1 NGESSMAKIIIRSY
15 PNLRT
20 CTLGIVTRR
29 GAAYDSLAGTTQVLL
44 QTMVRG
50 TSNYS
55 EMDIANL
62 IDGTGGSF
70 FSTTEKDFAIIG
82 AQVQPKYA
90 ERTLE
95 LLFDII
101 LHPELEENH
110 FLIEKLNLIQIFQ
123 QVQSNSLRRMLL
135 FDADKAVFG
144 ETHPLG
150 RPQIGTEESLNMISS
165 EDLHYAHHNFLI
177 EPWGF
182 AIGTVPNELQTR
194 LTHQFSTF
202 FSNQKNMIQ
211 KIQKFPH
218 RSVPSKNY
226 VFSPDKA
233 DHNAYLCVNVTTE
246 VSPDIMGLARFSSA
260 LLGES
265 FGSRMFSV
273 LRDKKSFG
281 YIVGSSIKLIDT
293 HLIIRCFMETNP
305 KRTEEALD
313 SLMELI
319 IDLGINL
326 IKNEEYQT
334 THDFILGTLDLS
346 FDDSRTITGKM
357 ISREVHGLPPDIE
370 SGYEET
376 RVVTPKK
383 VHSWWKTLMTPEN
396 FSIAVSGNF
405 DFSDLES
412 KWKSQLIQ

>member
-1 NGESSMAKIIIRSY
+1 MAKIIIRSY

-29 GAAYDSLAGTTQVLL
+29 GAAHDSLAGTTQVLL

-50 TSNYS
+50 TSNYP

-62 IDGTGGSF
+62 IDGTGGSL

-95 LLFDII
+95 LLFDIT

-110 FLIEKLNLIQIFQ
+110 FLIEKLNLIQIVRQ
-123 QVQSNSLRRMLL
+123 IQSNSLRRMLL

-150 RPQIGTEESLNMISS
+150 RPQIGTEESLNKISS
-165 EDLHYAHHNFLI
+165 EDLHNAHHNFLI

-182 AIGTVPNELQTR
+182 AIGAVSKELQTR
-194 LTHQFSTF
+194 LTHQYSNF
-202 FSNQKNMIQ
+202 FSNQTNKVQ

-218 RSVPSKNY
+218 RSVPPKNY
-226 VFSPDKA
+226 VFSPDKE
-233 DHNAYLCVNVTTE
+233 DRNAYLCVNVTTE
-246 VSPDIMGLARFSSA
+246 VTPDIMGLARFSSA

-273 LRDKKSFG
+273 LRDQKSFG
-281 YIVGSSIKLIDT
+281 YITGSSIKLIDKE
-293 HLIIRCFMETNP
+293 LIIRCFMETNP
-305 KRTEEALD
+305 KRTEEALGT
-313 SLMELI
+313 LMELV

-326 IKNEEYQT
+326 IKKEEYQT
-334 THDFILGTLDLS
+334 THDFILGNLDLS
-346 FDDSRTITGKM
+346 FDDSRTITGK
-357 ISREVHGLPPDIE
+357 IINREVHGLPPDIE

-376 RVVTPKK
+376 RAVTPNKL
-383 VHSWWKTLMTPEN
+383 HTWWKTLIDPEN
-396 FSIAVSGNF
+396 FSVAVSGNF
-405 DFSDLES
+405 DLPDLEL